1 MNKEIL
7 ITAKSADGV
16 HLAYRIFRKQGLR
29 PLITM
34 VHGLASN
41 MTRWSE
47 FVEETSLKLKWDLL
61 RVDLRGH
68 GQSMVRGRLHGKLS
82 HDRWCDDICTV
93 LSAEGYHRSV
103 FIGHSMS
110 AQTVLRCAVLYP
122 EKVQGLILIDPVFK
136 QAIQGKYRF
145 AGHFRILLHF
155 LLRVVW
161 FLNALG
167 IKRTRIKS
175 LDLQQLDKK
184 MREILAKNPAADIA
198 SMYISPI
205 ADLKVCPTATYIQDI
220 ISLYEATPE
229 MQNIN
234 VPVLVLLSKG
244 NETCDPVRIKN
255 NLSALTNC
263 NVIEIEANHWQLTEK
278 PVEVR
283 VAIEKWCDQLP
294 DE

>member
-34 VHGLASN
+34 VHGMASN

-68 GQSMVRGRLHGKLS
+68 GQSVVRGRLHGRLN
-82 HDRWCDDICTV
+82 HDRWCDDICTI
-93 LSAEGYHRSV
+93 LSAEGYHSSV

-110 AQTVLRCAVLYP
+110 AQTVLRCAVRYP
-122 EKVQGLILIDPVFK
+122 EKVQGLVLIDPVFK

-145 AGHFRILLHF
+145 AGHFRILLYF
-155 LLRVVW
+155 ILRVVW
-161 FLNALG
+161 LFNALG
-167 IKRTRIKS
+167 IRRTRIKA
-175 LDLQQLDKK
+175 LDLKQLYKR
-184 MREILAKNPAADIA
+184 MSEILDENPAADIDTLYA
-198 SMYISPI
+198 SPI
-205 ADLKVCPTATYIQDI
+205 ADLKICPTATYIQDI
-220 ISLYEATPE
+220 IALYEATPE
-229 MQNIN
+229 MRNIT
-234 VPVLVLLSKG
+234 VPILVLLSKG
-244 NETCDPVRIKN
+244 NETCDPDRIKKY
-255 NLSALTNC
+255 LSPLTNC
-263 NVIEIEANHWQLTEK
+263 KVVEIEANHWQLTEK
-278 PVEVR
+278 PTEVR
-283 VAIEKWCDQLP
+283 IAIEKWCDQLP